1 MAGIGDED
9 AIKRGRSQCG
19 RWRLLGSRHDPQDCD
34 LNAKHSHSCVP
45 TRQANPA
52 NPVCKQQPLGKCPN
66 TPTKVHFAF
75 PFFVLGATLSVISNS
90 HKAFRRFR
98 SVNCFSIGCSSTSR
112 ALEYRRKYSEKS
124 DRRNRAPLS
133 IGQVK
138 IRSRRG

>member
-19 RWRLLGSRHDPQDCD
+19 RWRLLSSRHDPQDCD

-66 TPTKVHFAF
+66 TSTKVHFAF

-98 SVNCFSIGCSSTSR
+98 SVNCFFNRLQLHIPRFGISPEIQREVGAPESR
-112 ALEYRRKYSEKS
+112 P
-124 DRRNRAPLS
+124 PLHR
-133 IGQVK
+133 QVK